1 MTIRKKT
8 ALAVAC
14 HGLLFSSPHG
24 VSAATMEERMQAM
37 ERRLVEMETR
47 LEQSENENTQLRKQI
62 AAKTQETNPK
72 NLPVATS
79 DGEVKALNDKVA
91 TLEKKIEQ
99 DRKVTA
105 EAAKNA
111 PKVEIGNK
119 GLVVKSADEN
129 YRLSL
134 RAYAQADGNFFMDDS
149 TGDAIPDKF
158 SIRRARLTIDG
169 TFFKWADFRFSPDF
183 GQGNLRLFDAFADLH
198 YFPYASLMA
207 GKFRPPI
214 NGLERQQG
222 APNIAFVERA
232 LTQNLTPARDIGVML
247 HGQIPYPG
255 YKTQY
260 TILPVFKEFFGY
272 ELGVF
277 NGARD
282 GGNVDSER
290 DDNKEFAGRLIS
302 HPFMHSGIP
311 ALEGLG
317 INLAGSWGQ
326 PRGHSLNRLTSA
338 GQQAFLNYNPN
349 VTAFGDAYRI
359 TPGAYWY
366 WGSFGLLTEYVISSQ
381 RLADGTRTRT
391 ARQDNT
397 AWQVQT
403 SYVLTGERNSFFGI
417 KPARNFDP
425 FAGTWGAFQI
435 AARWGE
441 LDVDDDTF
449 KYNGAFANPSTSAS
463 KATEWALGLNW
474 YLNPN
479 IKLMADYAQT
489 YFDGGA
495 ARGRDRPTEKA
506 FLTRFQYQF

>member
-1 MTIRKKT
+1 M
-8 ALAVAC
+8 
-14 HGLLFSSPHG
+14 
-24 VSAATMEERMQAM
+24 
-37 ERRLVEMETR
+37 
-47 LEQSENENTQLRKQI
+47 
-62 AAKTQETNPK
+62 
-72 NLPVATS
+72 
-79 DGEVKALNDKVA
+79 
-91 TLEKKIEQ
+91 
-99 DRKVTA
+99 
-105 EAAKNA
+105 
-111 PKVEIGNK
+111 
-119 GLVVKSADEN
+119 
-129 YRLSL
+129 
-134 RAYAQADGNFFMDDS
+134 
-149 TGDAIPDKF
+149 
-158 SIRRARLTIDG
+158 
-169 TFFKWADFRFSPDF
+169 
-183 GQGNLRLFDAFADLH
+183 RLFDAFADLH

-282 GGNVDSER
+282 GGNVDSEQ

-302 HPFMHSGIP
+302 HPFLHSGIP

-326 PRGHSLNRLTSA
+326 PRGHSLNKLTSA
-338 GQQAFLNYNPN
+338 GQQAFLTYNPN

-359 TPGAYWY
+359 TAGAYWY
-366 WGSFGLLTEYVISSQ
+366 WGPFGLLTEYVISSQ

-391 ARQDNT
+391 VRQDNT
-397 AWQVQT
+397 AWQVQA
-403 SYVLTGERNSFFGI
+403 SYVLTGEQNSFFGI

-425 FAGTWGAFQI
+425 FAGIWGAFQI

-449 KYNGAFANPSTSAS
+449 KFNGVFANPSTSAS

-489 YFDGGA
+489 DFDGGA

>member
-1 MTIRKKT
+1 
-8 ALAVAC
+8 
-14 HGLLFSSPHG
+14 
-24 VSAATMEERMQAM
+24 MQAM
-37 ERRLVEMETR
+37 ERRLMEMEDR
-47 LEQSENENTQLRKQI
+47 LEQSEKENTQLRKQI
-62 AAKTQETNPK
+62 AAKTQETNPTS
-72 NLPVATS
+72 LPVAVPG
-79 DGEVKALNDKVA
+79 GEVKALNDKVA
-91 TLEKKIEQ
+91 TLEKKIEL
-99 DRKVTA
+99 DRKATA

-111 PKVEIGNK
+111 PKIDMNGN
-119 GLVVKSADEN
+119 GLVIKSADEN

-149 TGDAIPDKF
+149 SGDTIPDKF
-158 SIRRARLTIDG
+158 TIRRARLTIDG

-207 GKFRPPI
+207 GKFRPPV

-255 YKTQY
+255 YSTQY
-260 TILPVFKEFFGY
+260 TILPVFREFLGY
-272 ELGVF
+272 QLGVF

-282 GGNVDSER
+282 GGNTDSER
-290 DDNKEFAGRLIS
+290 EDNKEFAGRLFS
-302 HPFMHSGIP
+302 HPFLHSGIP

-317 INLAGSWGQ
+317 VGIAGSWGQ
-326 PRGHSLNRLTSA
+326 PRRNSLNNLVSA
-338 GQQAFLNYNPN
+338 GQQAFLTYNPN
-349 VTAFGDAYRI
+349 ITASGDAYRV
-359 TPGAYWY
+359 TPQAYWY
-366 WGSFGLLTEYVISSQ
+366 WGPFGLLTEYVISSQ
-381 RLADGTRTRT
+381 RLANSTRTRT

-397 AWQVQT
+397 AWQVQS

-417 KPARNFDP
+417 KPARNFAP

-449 KYNGAFANPSTSAS
+449 KFNGVFVNPSTSAS

-474 YLNPN
+474 YINGN
-479 IKLMADYAQT
+479 IKFMADYAQT
-489 YFDGGA
+489 YFDSGA
-495 ARGRDRPTEKA
+495 ARDRDRPTEKL